1 MLFRS
6 CTLGTQKLVLNYPSK
21 IEVEQEGTT
30 FHKLGI
36 MLTESACPARGAW
49 QSLSAAE
56 DYNLLTTLDNKL
68 G

>member
-1 MLFRS
+1 M
-6 CTLGTQKLVLNYPSK
+6 GTQKFVLNHPSK
-21 IEVEQEGTT
+21 VEVEQEGTT

-36 MLTESACPARGAW
+36 MLSESDCPARGAW

-56 DYNLLTTLDNKL
+56 DYNLLTKLDNKL